1 MEGDGGDWELS
12 KENIQPLR
20 HGRAMSSLQAAL
32 APQCQE
38 NLRQIRREFEEE
50 LRTTSGVSLLDVYH
64 RYVLWVEQHHVT
76 GGHGVNLRQLLEQA
90 IVQFK
95 TNTELFNDERYVG
108 IWIRY
113 AEQSPEPLAVLKAMF
128 ETDIGVRQAQFYAT
142 WAQQLE
148 ASGDTRGASRVL
160 QGGIDRRAEP
170 TSLLEGALRHLEARV
185 SRQVALD
192 VQQQGQEA
200 AVGGARQDPRP
211 VLAPL
216 RPQGRHATAPVMRTG
231 PTARPAEQQQGGLA
245 IVSAGS
251 AVGNRGHTK
260 VRVRADENA
269 PPDNAALLMQP
280 VAAPPF
286 APTTQQTKEN
296 SRSAG
301 PWSGVTAKQR
311 LQLVSAQ
318 PGFEVLEEQGSE
330 PLPCTPALIPGSRQA
345 LSERKKSADVYNGN
359 RFDCWEVPL
368 CRPDP
373 PDLPTRPMYDKAS
386 VYRGTTEFQ
395 FEEIRMAKIRIRERR
410 LLEQRLEAQRHRCAQ
425 MELERLQRQEREQSE
440 RDQQVEALKCEV
452 LQLRQELQKMRSM
465 LAKTRSGTRDHA
477 VMTSRMVNL
486 EQSILVA
493 EQSILVSPSLGNALK
508 DRALGQP
515 EEAPPGTPSVHQA
528 GGAASAESTQSGTS
542 LRTADVSN
550 VVRSL
555 WNCTL
560 AQSRLDQPSLSQQ
573 DRTVEA
579 AAAAAAASN
588 AEDEAQTE
596 TTLEGAVVGVAATPF
611 EVFCEPT
618 HTGGLSCSAQPP
630 PTGALIDG
638 VNDENRR
645 PADCGPP
652 EPPVWAEPLE
662 QRVPF
667 AELHMQEDQAVDDD
681 EDVLQGIKPLEDED
695 NFTYAVSKSFARKV
709 TSTPC
714 ATDRTVPQVG
724 EDFTVGGLTAL
735 VQGVAI
741 CEPSPRASSTAF
753 AQPCLVEP
761 LLQPLQQVPQEL
773 CNSEHQQPC
782 PPAVQPAVEFPPGP
796 DTGNS
801 LPLAKRRFSVA
812 AAAGDLSTILEC
824 SKEGKSS
831 SNSGGSSC
839 SSSSSQHS
847 VGVATLSTTTGRP
860 PTGGSSTLPA
870 VQEEPDDS
878 CGGVSMATPAPQEQQ
893 QQRGEGVEQAAS
905 PVGCKDPFSEETRC
919 SILTLWQPQQSD
931 QEQLLESSGKRPVL
945 KEDAQITLGGQE
957 VKVLHHLA
965 SGAYA
970 RVYLAL
976 ILNTEETY
984 LDDDESFEA
993 PSQMKVVLK
1002 ADNSR
1007 TNAYWETYI
1016 YCELRRR
1023 FNEALSGAPASCV
1036 VDLQLACFFN
1046 NGAILVFPYSPYGTL
1061 LDLVRRY
1068 QKQGHRC
1075 IPECLVLYFALELIT
1090 TLQQVHLCGIIHA
1103 DVKPDNVVITDLP
1116 SKAGFL
1122 DRFTEQGTRCLQLI
1136 DFGRAIDMSQL
1147 PPGTTF
1153 TNTVTTDGFVCTEMR
1168 DGRPWTF
1175 QTDWFGLLG
1184 CLHVLLFG
1192 DYMEIE
1198 KMPTGAWSIRHKFKR
1213 YWQQD
1218 LWNRLFSTLLN
1229 IPSCSILPDL
1239 APFALE
1245 IQSLLRNRS
1254 RAHDVVVEAL
1264 RAKNI

>member
-38 NLRQIRREFEEE
+38 NLRQIRRAFEEE

-95 TNTELFNDERYVG
+95 TNTELFNDERYVD

-128 ETDIGVRQAQFYAT
+128 ETDIGVRQAHFYAA

-200 AVGGARQDPRP
+200 AAAVGGARQDPRP

-216 RPQGRHATAPVMRTG
+216 RPQGRKGTAPVMRTG

-269 PPDNAALLMQP
+269 PPDSAALLVQP

-318 PGFEVLEEQGSE
+318 PGFEVLEEQGSG

-345 LSERKKSADVYNGN
+345 LSERKKSADVYKGN

-373 PDLPTRPMYDKAS
+373 PDLPTRPVYDKAS

-395 FEEIRMAKIRIRERR
+395 FEEIRMAKIRKRERE
-410 LLEQRLEAQRHRCAQ
+410 LLEQRLEAQRDRCAQ
-425 MELERLQRQEREQSE
+425 MELERLQCQEREQSE
-440 RDQQVEALKCEV
+440 RDQQVEALKCEM
-452 LQLRQELQKMRSM
+452 LQLREELQKMRSM

-508 DRALGQP
+508 DRAPGQP
-515 EEAPPGTPSVHQA
+515 EEVPPGISSVHQA
-528 GGAASAESTQSGTS
+528 SGAASAESTQSGTS

-579 AAAAAAASN
+579 AAVASS
-588 AEDEAQTE
+588 AEDEAQTP
-596 TTLEGAVVGVAATPF
+596 LEGAVAGVAASAPF

-618 HTGGLSCSAQPP
+618 LTGGLSCSDQPP
-630 PTGALIDG
+630 PTGALVDG

-652 EPPVWAEPLE
+652 EPPVRAKPLQ

-667 AELHMQEDQAVDDD
+667 AEL
-681 EDVLQGIKPLEDED
+681 
-695 NFTYAVSKSFARKV
+695 V

-714 ATDRTVPQVG
+714 ATDHTVPQVG

-741 CEPSPRASSTAF
+741 CEPSPRASSTAS

-782 PPAVQPAVEFPPGP
+782 PPAVQPAVELPPGA

-801 LPLAKRRFSVA
+801 VPLSKRRFSVA

-870 VQEEPDDS
+870 VQEEPDDG
-878 CGGVSMATPAPQEQQ
+878 CGAVSMATPAPQEQQ

-905 PVGCKDPFSEETRC
+905 PVGCKDPFSEEARC

-945 KEDAQITLGGQE
+945 KADAQITLGGQE

-1007 TNAYWETYI
+1007 TSACWEAYI
-1016 YCELRRR
+1016 CCELRRR
-1023 FNEALSGAPASCV
+1023 FNESFSGAPANCV

-1046 NGAILVFPYSPYGTL
+1046 NGAILVFPYGPYGTL
-1061 LDLVRRY
+1061 LDLVGRY
-1068 QKQGHRC
+1068 QKQGRGC
-1075 IPECLVLYFALELIT
+1075 IPECLVLYFAFELIT
-1090 TLQQVHLCGIIHA
+1090 ALQQVHLCGIIHA
-1103 DVKPDNVVITDLP
+1103 DVKPDNVVIIDLP

-1192 DYMEIE
+1192 DYMEVE
-1198 KMPTGAWSIRHKFKR
+1198 KMATGTWSIRHKFKR

-1229 IPSCSILPDL
+1229 IPSCSTLPDL
-1239 APFALE
+1239 TPFALE
-1245 IQSLLRNRS
+1245 IQSLLRHRS

>member
-32 APQCQE
+32 APECQE
-38 NLRQIRREFEEE
+38 NLRQTRREFEEE

-95 TNTELFNDERYVG
+95 ENRELFNDERYVG

-113 AEQSPEPLAVLKAMF
+113 AVQSSEPLAVFKAMF
-128 ETDIGVRQAQFYAT
+128 ETDIGVQQAQFYAI
-142 WAQQLE
+142 WAQHLE

-160 QGGIDRRAEP
+160 QGGIDRHAEP

-200 AVGGARQDPRP
+200 AAVGGARQDPRP

-216 RPQGRHATAPVMRTG
+216 RPQGRQGTAPVVRTG
-231 PTARPAEQQQGGLA
+231 PTARPAEQQPGGLA

-251 AVGNRGHTK
+251 AAGNRGHTK

-269 PPDNAALLMQP
+269 LPDRAALLVQP
-280 VAAPPF
+280 VAAPAF

-311 LQLVSAQ
+311 LQLAPAQ

-330 PLPCTPALIPGSRQA
+330 QLPCTPALVPGSRQA
-345 LSERKKSADVYNGN
+345 LSERKKSAEVYHGN
-359 RFDCWEVPL
+359 RWDCWEVPL

-386 VYRGTTEFQ
+386 VYRGTMEFQ
-395 FEEIRMAKIRIRERR
+395 FEEIRMANIRKRERR
-410 LLEQRLEAQRHRCAQ
+410 LVEQRLEAQRDRCAR
-425 MELERLQRQEREQSE
+425 MELERLERQEREESE
-440 RDQQVEALKCEV
+440 REQQMEALKREV

-486 EQSILVA
+486 EQSILAA
-493 EQSILVSPSLGNALK
+493 EQSILVSPNALE
-508 DRALGQP
+508 DRASDQP
-515 EEAPPGTPSVHQA
+515 EEVSVPPSTPSVHQA
-528 GGAASAESTQSGTS
+528 SGAESAESTQSGAS

-560 AQSRLDQPSLSQQ
+560 AQSRLDRPSLSQQ
-573 DRTVEA
+573 DHTVE
-579 AAAAAAASN
+579 AAASN

-618 HTGGLSCSAQPP
+618 QTGGLSCSAQLPP
-630 PTGALIDG
+630 ADALADG
-638 VNDENRR
+638 GNDENRR
-645 PADCGPP
+645 PADCVPP
-652 EPPVWAEPLE
+652 EPPVWAKPLQ

-667 AELHMQEDQAVDDD
+667 TELPMQEDQAADDD

-695 NFTYAVSKSFARKV
+695 NFSYAASKSFARKV

-714 ATDRTVPQVG
+714 ATDHRVPQVG

-741 CEPSPRASSTAF
+741 CEQSPSASSTAS
-753 AQPCLVEP
+753 AQPYLAEP
-761 LLQPLQQVPQEL
+761 LLQPPQQVQQQPEL
-773 CNSEHQQPC
+773 CDLENRQ
-782 PPAVQPAVEFPPGP
+782 PPAVQPVVEFPAPPGA
-796 DTGNS
+796 DSGNNA
-801 LPLAKRRFSVA
+801 PLAKRRFSV

-870 VQEEPDDS
+870 VQEEPDDNDI
-878 CGGVSMATPAPQEQQ
+878 GGVSTAEPQEQLQ
-893 QQRGEGVEQAAS
+893 EHVEGAEQAELA
-905 PVGCKDPFSEETRC
+905 VACKDPFSEEVRC
-919 SILTLWQPQQSD
+919 TILHSWQPQESD
-931 QEQLLESSGKRPVL
+931 QEQLLESSDKRPVL
-945 KEDAQITLGGQE
+945 KADAQITLAGQE

-970 RVYLAL
+970 RVYLAQ
-976 ILNTEETY
+976 ILNTDETY
-984 LDDDESFEA
+984 LDSDDSFEA

-1007 TNAYWETYI
+1007 TSACWETYI
-1016 YCELRRR
+1016 CCELRRR
-1023 FNEALSGAPASCV
+1023 FNEAFSGAPAKCV
-1036 VDLQLACFFN
+1036 ADLQLACFFT
-1046 NGAILVFPYSPYGTL
+1046 NGAILVFPYGPYGTL
-1061 LDLVRRY
+1061 LDLVGRY
-1068 QKQGHRC
+1068 QKQGYGY

-1090 TLQQVHLCGIIHA
+1090 AMQQVHLCGIIHA
-1103 DVKPDNVVITDLP
+1103 DVKPDNVVIIDLP
-1116 SKAGFL
+1116 CKADFL
-1122 DRFTEQGTRCLQLI
+1122 DRFTEQGASCLQLI

-1153 TNTVTTDGFVCTEMR
+1153 TNVVTTDGFVCTEMR

-1192 DYMEIE
+1192 DYMEVE
-1198 KMPTGAWSIRHKFKR
+1198 KTSNGTWSIRRKFKR

-1229 IPSCSILPDL
+1229 VPSCSELPDL
-1239 APFALE
+1239 TPFALE

-1254 RAHDVVVEAL
+1254 RARDLVVEAL
-1264 RAKNI
+1264 RAKNF